1 MLRERPPTVM
11 HYACCRYFSGA
22 FSNELKACFG
32 GPWCFKAGFQP
43 WRQHRRMWNK
53 KKKKRNHTT
62 EQCHAA
68 PAHTPAF
75 DHPQPA
81 MPHMISFL
89 FICKAGAV
97 ESTKWSYCWTS
108 DESGLKCHMK
118 LINQGQVDVA
128 VVGECSKSP
137 GWRLNMLFKSL
148 TCSFVQTTVKFTI
161 TESQDGLDFEQSKA
175 AHTAPPP

>member
-1 MLRERPPTVM
+1 MHAVGIFQGLSVM
-11 HYACCRYFSGA
+11 SSKLALEDPGV
-22 FSNELKACFG
+22 LKQGSSPGVNIG
-32 GPWCFKAGFQP
+32 GCEIL
-43 WRQHRRMWNK
+43 
-53 KKKKRNHTT
+53 KKKRNHTT

-97 ESTKWSYCWTS
+97 GSTKWSYCWTS
-108 DESGLKCHMK
+108 DERGLKCHMK

-148 TCSFVQTTVKFTI
+148 TCSFFQTMVKFTI
-161 TESQDGLDFEQSKA
+161 TESQDGLD
-175 AHTAPPP
+175 TAPPP